1 MQETKDFFAHKA
13 KNYEQEKRR
22 LDNVANISKLILR
35 EIDYKKDMHILDF
48 GSGTG
53 LLLEKIAP
61 HIGSVTAVDIS
72 KSMNQVLKEK
82 QHKIPCQLQIK
93 ELDLTTTALDEKFDN
108 IISSMTIHHI
118 KDIDKLFKI
127 FYNLL
132 KDSGTIALAD
142 LDTEDGTF
150 HTIDTG
156 VHHFGFDRE
165 EFAQKAKN
173 AGFKNIKTQTVGN
186 VVKPYGEYGVF
197 LLTASK

>member
-1 MQETKDFFAHKA
+1 MQKTKDFFAHKA

>member
-132 KDSGTIALAD
+132 KDNGTIALSD

>member
-82 QHKIPCQLQIK
+82 QHKIPCLLQIK